1 MFKLRRKTRHLLFAA
16 GAGFILS
23 ALIAGSLWLTYAQ
36 QVRESRQAAEEKW
49 NQELSSLKEAAQ
61 HNTVKVWV
69 PAKPLETGQMITIED
84 LTQQELPKDRIPH
97 QLLTS
102 SEDIVGR
109 VAKLPLQAN
118 MPLTDN
124 LLWEDEPLSHDLRYR
139 ELGFIQLPEA
149 AGKGSMVDVRIQ
161 FPTGQDYILL
171 SKKKISE
178 HRAQDGVVTM
188 TLDEQE
194 LLSLSSAIV
203 DAYLHKASIYALLYV
218 EPGIQAEAIPTY
230 PANEAVLQLMKKD
243 PNIVKQAE
251 LELAA
256 SARARLDGEL
266 AGLDIQS
273 AAAFA
278 VSLNSTSGQ
287 QRLSDNDN
295 EAQFV
300 MSPSD

>member
-1 MFKLRRKTRHLLFAA
+1 MFKLRRKTRHLLFAGA
-16 GAGFILS
+16 AGFILS
-23 ALIAGSLWLTYAQ
+23 ALIAGSLWLAYAQ
-36 QVRESRQAAEEKW
+36 QVREARQAAEERW
-49 NQELSSLKEAAQ
+49 NQELSALKEAVE
-61 HNTVKVWV
+61 HSTVKVWV
-69 PAKPLETGQMITIED
+69 PSKPLETGQMITLED
-84 LTQQELPKDRIPH
+84 LTQQELPKDRIPD

-109 VAKLPLQAN
+109 VAKLSLPAN
-118 MPLTDN
+118 MPLADN
-124 LLWEDEPLSHDLRYR
+124 LLWENEPLAHDLRYR
-139 ELGFIQLPEA
+139 EMGFIQLPEA
-149 AGKGSMVDVRIQ
+149 AGNGSMVDVRIQ

-178 HRAQDGVVTM
+178 LRDQDGVVTM
-188 TLDEQE
+188 TLDEKE

-266 AGLDIQS
+266 AVLDGQSS
-273 AAAFA
+273 AAYAA
-278 VSLNSTSGQ
+278 SLSSASGQ
-287 QRLSDNDN
+287 QRISDN